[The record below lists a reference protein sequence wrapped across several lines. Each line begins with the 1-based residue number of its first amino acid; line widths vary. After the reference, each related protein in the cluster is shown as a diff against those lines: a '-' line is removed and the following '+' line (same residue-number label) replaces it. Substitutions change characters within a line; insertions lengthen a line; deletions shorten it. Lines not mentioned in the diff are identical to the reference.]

1 MQYTPEKLNEELHLA
16 AMSFCGEDANVYIN
30 DETREIGF
38 SKLLYWY
45 MSDFGECIIILDSNL
60 PCDVCE
66 TKKMNDCV
74 SV

>member
-16 AMSFCGEDANVYIN
+16 AMSFCGEDVNVYIN

-45 MSDFGECIIILDSNL
+45 MSDFGECILLLESSISVMFAKL
-60 PCDVCE
+60 
-66 TKKMNDCV
+66 KK
-74 SV
+74 